1 MLLSDIIWLAFAL
14 IMAWYGYLAYQDL
27 VEFPYYTPALDWD
40 LSKVFLV
47 FPLSFI
53 LMAIRIIQVNVI
65 KFILK
70 EEIADPDQAALEE
83 SATTLLTEEEEK
95 A

>member
-1 MLLSDIIWLAFAL
+1 M
-14 IMAWYGYLAYQDL
+14 
-27 VEFPYYTPALDWD
+27 
-40 LSKVFLV
+40 

-53 LMAIRIIQVNVI
+53 LMVICIIQVNVI